1 MPGWIGAVIPALA
14 QASRNRRKSSFSKKN
29 WVSAVARAGVE
40 LALEVVD
47 VGLGLA
53 ASGCTSG

>member
-14 QASRNRRKSSFSKKN
+14 QASRKRRKSSFSKKN
-29 WVSAVARAGVE
+29 WVIAVAAPASSLRLRLSMSA
-40 LALEVVD
+40 A
-47 VGLGLA
+47 GLA